1 MIEYWHWNTLR
12 YGAETYWGGV
22 LPHSDRPGRTYR
34 ELAALGAEIEAAGG
48 LVAGVAPEA
57 DVTMLQSL
65 PSKWLMQEHPPLA
78 TRTWEPDPDSYHGL
92 FDPFYR
98 GAFDAGCQVRVMHV
112 DQLITKHGDGARP
125 DLSEAVLR
133 HPLLVVPGLYVADD
147 DTLQWLAEYAAAGGH
162 LVIGPRTA
170 YGDEEARARAQVVPA
185 HLASAAGTWY
195 DEFSNLADAIP
206 VTSSDAS
213 FPVPE
218 SASGTRWVD
227 ALTLDGADAL
237 ATYEHPHFGRWP
249 AITTRAHGSGRVTMV
264 GTVPNPDL
272 ARALFAYLIPQPL
285 SGWGA
290 LPSGVTVSTAM
301 TAGGQ
306 RLHVVHN
313 WSWIT
318 TTVTAPVDLTGV
330 PSGSISHAGNRLEL
344 GSWDVRIFVAD

>member
-1 MIEYWHWNTLR
+1 M
-12 YGAETYWGGV
+12 
-22 LPHSDRPGRTYR
+22 
-34 ELAALGAEIEAAGG
+34 
-48 LVAGVAPEA
+48 
-57 DVTMLQSL
+57 
-65 PSKWLMQEHPPLA
+65 
-78 TRTWEPDPDSYHGL
+78 
-92 FDPFYR
+92 
-98 GAFDAGCQVRVMHV
+98 
-112 DQLITKHGDGARP
+112 
-125 DLSEAVLR
+125 
-133 HPLLVVPGLYVADD
+133 
-147 DTLQWLAEYAAAGGH
+147 
-162 LVIGPRTA
+162 
-170 YGDEEARARAQVVPA
+170 
-185 HLASAAGTWY
+185 
-195 DEFSNLADAIP
+195 
-206 VTSSDAS
+206 TSSDAS

-285 SGWGA
+285 SGWGV
-290 LPSGVTVSTAM
+290 LPSGVTISTAM

-330 PSGSISHAGNRLEL
+330 PSGSISHAGDRLEL
-344 GSWDVRIFVAD
+344 GSWDVTNLRRGLALPAGGGTPCTKSASVNARAN